1 MLQSIKINS
10 LFLYHVKTSGIMKII
25 HKTYMLIT
33 ILILVAIINLTLL
46 YQTAQSD
53 NSKSYTIISTGD
65 LKAKIESISGLAI
78 SIANG
83 NNEDKEKLDHA
94 IKNVE
99 QSLSTLKDGG
109 TINNLALER
118 IPSTLSTEFNKILT
132 SWKEYKERTINVENT
147 PVFDK
152 DATAAMNYVLQK
164 NNELVLVTNE
174 VSKELSDLDRDYNRH
189 KEIANELK
197 TSAQEIGKLTLV
209 ISIGEEE
216 SAQQEL
222 KNERIKFKTGLD
234 KLLGLSNSEKLA
246 NIPRA
251 NSEELRK
258 LDPLWESIQ
267 PKIEIIEERAL
278 LSTKFIQV
286 RNEMNDVKNTLYSDI
301 DNLLYLLNSEIA
313 EEGKKGQTA
322 IQGLLAVDIIIF
334 FLVLYVVRQ
343 SLLPLKLI
351 TNALSEIKEGAYG
364 KKIDYE
370 KNDEAGELVQTFN
383 IMSDTIKEK
392 DEQTKRTDIAKDEFL
407 AMITHELKTPLVPIQ
422 GYADILLSEHLGKL
436 NEKQIERINIIKDS
450 SENLLSIISDLL
462 DAQKL
467 ELGQLK
473 MRLENKSIKT
483 TIEDAIK
490 IFLPQLQKEG
500 IKITSNI
507 HDVTIE
513 HDPSRINQ
521 VIANLIKNSVNAI
534 KNTNGKIEITTQD
547 SPQELKIHIKD
558 NGIGIPPDKQKD
570 LFKKF
575 YQVDATLTREK
586 GGSGLGLAICKG
598 IIENHKG
605 TITLTSSPNHET
617 IFTISLP
624 KKELKKSPIGI
635 T

>member
-1 MLQSIKINS
+1 
-10 LFLYHVKTSGIMKII
+10 MKII
-25 HKTYMLIT
+25 NKTYILIS

-46 YQTAQSD
+46 YQAAQLD
-53 NSKSYTIISTGD
+53 NSQSYTIISIGD
-65 LKAKIESISGLAI
+65 LKAQIELISGLAI
-78 SIANG
+78 SVASGDI
-83 NNEDKEKLDHA
+83 EEKEKLDYS
-94 IKNVE
+94 IKNTE
-99 QSLSTLKDGG
+99 QVLSTLKDGG
-109 TINNLALER
+109 MINNLTIER
-118 IPSTLSTEFNKILT
+118 VPSTLSVEFNKILA
-132 SWKEYKERTINVENT
+132 SWKDYKEKIIDVENT
-147 PVFDK
+147 SVFDK
-152 DATAAMNYVLQK
+152 DATVAMNYVLQK
-164 NNELVLVTNE
+164 NTELVLVTNE
-174 VSKELSDLDRDYNRH
+174 VSKELSGLDRDYNRH

-197 TSAQEIGKLTLV
+197 SSAQEIGKLTLV

-216 SAQQEL
+216 SAQEEL
-222 KNERIKFKTGLD
+222 KNERIKFNTGLEN
-234 KLLGLSNSEKLA
+234 LLGLSNSEKLA
-246 NIPRA
+246 KIPRE
-251 NSEELRK
+251 NSEGLRK

-286 RNEMNDVKNTLYSDI
+286 RNEMNSMKNTLYSDI
-301 DNLLYLLNSEIA
+301 DDLLYLLNYEIT
-313 EEGKKGQTA
+313 EESKKGQTV
-322 IQGLLAVDIIIF
+322 IQVLLAIDIIIF
-334 FLVLYVVRQ
+334 LMVLYVVRQ

-364 KKIDYE
+364 KKIDYK

-383 IMSDTIKEK
+383 IMSNTIKEK

-467 ELGQLK
+467 ELGQLR
-473 MRLENKSIKT
+473 MRLENKNIKT

-490 IFLPQLQKEG
+490 TFLPQLQKEG

-507 HDVTIE
+507 QDVIIE

-521 VIANLIKNSVNAI
+521 VISNLIKNSINAV

-547 SPQELKIHIKD
+547 SPQELKIHVKD
-558 NGIGIPPDKQKD
+558 NGVGIPADKQKG

>member
-10 LFLYHVKTSGIMKII
+10 LFLYPVKNIGVMKII
-25 HKTYMLIT
+25 NKTYILIS

-46 YQTAQSD
+46 YQAAQLD
-53 NSKSYTIISTGD
+53 NSQSYTIISIGD
-65 LKAKIESISGLAI
+65 LKAQIELISGLAI
-78 SIANG
+78 SVASGDI
-83 NNEDKEKLDHA
+83 EEKEKLDYS
-94 IKNVE
+94 IKNTE
-99 QSLSTLKDGG
+99 QVLSTLKDGG
-109 TINNLALER
+109 MINNLTIER
-118 IPSTLSTEFNKILT
+118 VPSTLSVEFNKILA
-132 SWKEYKERTINVENT
+132 SWKDYKEKIIDVENT
-147 PVFDK
+147 SVFDK
-152 DATAAMNYVLQK
+152 DATVAMNYVLQK
-164 NNELVLVTNE
+164 NTELVLVTNE
-174 VSKELSDLDRDYNRH
+174 VSKELSGLDRDYNRH

-197 TSAQEIGKLTLV
+197 SSAQEIGKLTLV

-216 SAQQEL
+216 SAQEEL
-222 KNERIKFKTGLD
+222 KNERIKFNTGLEN
-234 KLLGLSNSEKLA
+234 LLGLSNSEKLA
-246 NIPRA
+246 KIPRE
-251 NSEELRK
+251 NSEGLRK

-286 RNEMNDVKNTLYSDI
+286 RNEMNSMKNTLYSDI
-301 DNLLYLLNSEIA
+301 DDLLYLLNYEIT
-313 EEGKKGQTA
+313 EESKKGQTV
-322 IQGLLAVDIIIF
+322 IQVLLAIDIIIF
-334 FLVLYVVRQ
+334 LMVLYVVRQ

-364 KKIDYE
+364 KKIDYK

-383 IMSDTIKEK
+383 IMSNTIKEK

-467 ELGQLK
+467 ELGQLR
-473 MRLENKSIKT
+473 MRLENKNIKT

-490 IFLPQLQKEG
+490 TFLPQLQKEG

-507 HDVTIE
+507 QDVIIE

-521 VIANLIKNSVNAI
+521 VISNLIKNSINAV

-547 SPQELKIHIKD
+547 SPQELKIHVKD
-558 NGIGIPPDKQKD
+558 NGVGIPADKQKG